1 MSGQPESDGQRR
13 ADGQPRSYYGR
24 PIVKTPPWTDEIPW
38 YLFSGGL
45 TGASASLA
53 LGARV
58 AGNDRLATNA
68 MTASAAGVAVSL
80 PLLVH
85 DLGRPA
91 RFHHMLRMFKP
102 TSPMNIGSWIL
113 ASIGPAAVGATLANR
128 LGIFPRL
135 GRVAEVAAGAL
146 GPALSTYTGVL
157 LADTA
162 VPTWHSAGNELP
174 LLFASSAAASAGGM
188 ATIVTPYE
196 EAGPA
201 RRLAIGGTVVELA
214 TLIFMRRRLGPLA
227 KPYRRGPA
235 RRLSLLAGASGV
247 GGALLVG
254 LGGRRRALSVA
265 GGALMVA
272 SSAFRRFSVYR
283 AGIESAEDPDYT
295 VALQRARIAS
305 TGQEPAT
312 RR

>member
-1 MSGQPESDGQRR
+1 MSGQPESAGHGR

-24 PIVKTPPWTDEIPW
+24 PIVKTPPWTDEVAW
-38 YLFSGGL
+38 YLFTGGL
-45 TGASASLA
+45 AGASASLA
-53 LGARV
+53 LGAR
-58 AGNDRLATNA
+58 ATGNDRLASNA
-68 MTASAAGVAVSL
+68 IATSAAGVAVSL

-85 DLGRPA
+85 DLGRPE

-113 ASIGPAAVGATLANR
+113 TTLGPAAIGATVANR

-135 GRVAEVAAGAL
+135 GRVAEVAAGLL

-196 EAGPA
+196 DAGPA
-201 RRLAIGGTVVELA
+201 RRLAIGGVAVELA
-214 TLIFMRRRLGPLA
+214 TAVFMRRRLGPLA
-227 KPYRRGPA
+227 KPYRQGPA
-235 RRLSLLAGASGV
+235 RRLSLLARVSGV

-254 LGGRRRALSVA
+254 LGGRRRASSVA
-265 GGALMVA
+265 GGALLVA

-283 AGIESAEDPDYT
+283 AGIESAEDPGYT

-305 TGQEPAT
+305 SGQEPAT